1 MRLADKLLF
10 CGAICWTLERVA
22 IIAKGYYFEDL
33 SCYNPA
39 VWLFLALALMEYSK
53 LFIAW
58 YKKRKAKAPS
68 AEKGPEQEPE
78 KVT

>member
-22 IIAKGYYFEDL
+22 IIARGWYFDEL

-39 VWLFLALALMEYSK
+39 VWLFLALALMEYVK
-53 LFIAW
+53 LFIVW
-58 YKKRKAKAPS
+58 YRKRRKKAPS
-68 AEKGPEQEPE
+68 AEDLPEQEPE
-78 KVT
+78 KLT